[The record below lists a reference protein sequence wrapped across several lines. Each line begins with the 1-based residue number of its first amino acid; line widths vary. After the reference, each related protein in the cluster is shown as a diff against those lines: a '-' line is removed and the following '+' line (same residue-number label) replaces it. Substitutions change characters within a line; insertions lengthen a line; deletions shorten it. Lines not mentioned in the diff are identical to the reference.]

1 MKKYI
6 YILLSMWCLSG
17 CSNMLDIDSQM
28 SLDANQELKTEDV
41 DKLLNGLY
49 AAIVNSNNY
58 SYCTNMYP

>member
-49 AAIVNSNNY
+49 A
-58 SYCTNMYP
+58 